1 MNPNLAAATQTAPEP
16 AAGAVPISVFDAA
29 GLTAWLAGQ
38 EPRIGAWI
46 EASGFEPKAGAFCP
60 IPGTAGTLERV
71 LCGRDADTPDI
82 WCIAALPERL
92 PPGDYALECGADP
105 GQAALGWMLG
115 AYRFDR
121 YKTAEKK
128 ARPVLGLPDGI
139 GRDRLTATVE
149 AVFLARD
156 LINTPAEDMKPSDL
170 AAAAETVARQH
181 GADFSVTVGEN
192 LLERNYPAIHAV
204 GRAAADAPRLID
216 LAWGDPDRPK
226 VTLVGKGVCFDSG
239 GLDIKPASGMKLM
252 KKDMGGAATV
262 LGLASMVMA
271 LDLPVRLRLLIPAVE
286 NAIAGNA
293 YRPMDVIRTRSG
305 TTVEIGHTDAEG
317 RVILCDALAEAAS
330 EEPDLLLDVA
340 TLTGAARI
348 ALGTELPALFCNDD
362 GLAGEILAKGEAA
375 DDPLWRLPLW
385 PGYRKRIEGDAG
397 DITNA
402 PEGPFGGAIT
412 AALFLERFVGG
423 AARWAHID
431 TMGWNVTA
439 RPGRPKGGEALALRA
454 LFAAIEARYA

>member
-1 MNPNLAAATQTAPEP
+1 MGTPFDTATQTAPEI
-16 AAGAVPISVFDAA
+16 AAGAIPISVFDDA
-29 GLTAWLAGQ
+29 GLKAWLAEQPPETVAWVQSTGF
-38 EPRIGAWI
+38 EARSGPVCAVPGKDGRIGRI
-46 EASGFEPKAGAFCP
+46 
-60 IPGTAGTLERV
+60 
-71 LCGRDADTPDI
+71 LCGRDEDAPEI
-82 WCIAALPERL
+82 WRIAALPDRL
-92 PPGDYALECGADP
+92 PVADYLLDSGADP
-105 GQAALGWMLG
+105 AQAALGWMLG

-128 ARPVLGLPDGI
+128 ARSILGLPEGI
-139 GRDRLTATVE
+139 DRNRLIATVE

-170 AAAAETVARQH
+170 AAAAETVAGRH
-181 GADFSVTVGEN
+181 GAEILVTVGED

-216 LAWGDPDRPK
+216 LTWGDTGRPK

-239 GLDIKPASGMKLM
+239 GLDIKPAAGMKLM

-262 LGLASMVMA
+262 LALAGMIMA

-305 TTVEIGHTDAEG
+305 TTVEIGNTDAEG
-317 RVILCDALAEAAS
+317 RVILCDALAEAAR
-330 EEPDLLLDVA
+330 EEPDVLLDVA
-340 TLTGAARI
+340 TLTGAARV
-348 ALGTELPALFCNDD
+348 ALGPELPALFCNDD
-362 GLAGEILAKGEAA
+362 GLAQDILSHGEAA
-375 DDPLWRLPLW
+375 DDPLWRMPLW
-385 PGYRKRIEGDAG
+385 KGYRKTIDGEAG
-397 DITNA
+397 DITNL
-402 PEGPFGGAIT
+402 PEGPFGGAIA
-412 AALFLERFVGG
+412 AALFLEQFVGG

-431 TMGWNVTA
+431 NMGWNMTA

-454 LFAAIEARYA
+454 LFAAIEERYG

>member
-1 MNPNLAAATQTAPEP
+1 METSFDAATQTAPEI
-16 AAGAVPISVFDAA
+16 AAGATPISVFDEAA
-29 GLTAWLAGQ
+29 LNTWLAGQ
-38 EPRIGAWI
+38 PPETSAWVQ
-46 EASGFEPKAGAFCP
+46 STGFEAKVGSVCAV
-60 IPGTAGTLERV
+60 PGKDGRIDRI
-71 LCGRDADTPDI
+71 LCGRDEDTPDI
-82 WCIAALPERL
+82 WRLAALPDHL
-92 PPGDYALECGADP
+92 PADNYVLDFGADP
-105 GQAALGWMLG
+105 AQAALGWMLG

-121 YKTAEKK
+121 YKTAEKAK
-128 ARPVLGLPDGI
+128 RPILGLPDDV
-139 GRDRLTATVE
+139 DRRRLAATVE
-149 AVFLARD
+149 AMFLARD

-170 AAAAETVARQH
+170 AAAAGAVAERYGAEFRVTA
-181 GADFSVTVGEN
+181 GAD

-216 LAWGDPDRPK
+216 LTWGDPGGPK

-239 GLDIKPASGMKLM
+239 GLGIKPAAGMKLM
-252 KKDMGGAATV
+252 KKDMGGAASV
-262 LGLASMVMA
+262 LGLAGMIMA
-271 LDLPVRLRLLIPAVE
+271 LNLPVRLRLLIPAVE

-293 YRPMDVIRTRSG
+293 YRPMDVIRTRKG
-305 TTVEIGHTDAEG
+305 LTVEIGHTDAEG
-317 RVILCDALAEAAS
+317 RVILCDALADAAS

-340 TLTGAARI
+340 TLTGAARV

-362 GLAGEILAKGEAA
+362 GLAQDILAHGEAS

-385 PGYRKRIEGDAG
+385 PGYRKLIEGEAG

-431 TMGWNVTA
+431 TMGWNTTA

-454 LFAAIEARYA
+454 LFAAIEDRYA

>member
-1 MNPNLAAATQTAPEP
+1 MDPNFDTATSTTPQP
-16 AAGAVPISVFDAA
+16 AGDAVPISVLDAA
-29 GLTAWLAGQ
+29 GLKAWLAGR
-38 EPRIGAWI
+38 EPRIRAWVDS
-46 EASGFEPKAGAFCP
+46 SGFEAKAGSVCP
-60 IPGTAGTLERV
+60 IPGDTGNVERI

-82 WCIAALPERL
+82 WRIAALPERL
-92 PPGDYALECGADP
+92 PPGDYALDSGADLA
-105 GQAALGWMLG
+105 QAALGWMLG
-115 AYRFDR
+115 AYGFDR
-121 YKTAEKK
+121 YKTAETK
-128 ARPVLGLPDGI
+128 ARPILGLPDGI
-139 GRDRLTATVE
+139 DRERLIATVE

-170 AAAAETVARQH
+170 AAAAETVAGRH
-181 GADFSVTVGEN
+181 GAEFRVTVGDD

-216 LAWGDPDRPK
+216 LAWGDADRPK

-239 GLDIKPASGMKLM
+239 GLGIKPASGMKLM

-262 LGLASMVMA
+262 LGLAGMIMA
-271 LDLPVRLRLLIPAVE
+271 LELPVRLRLLIPAVE

-317 RVILCDALAEAAS
+317 RVILCDALADAAG
-330 EEPDLLLDVA
+330 EKPDLLLDVA
-340 TLTGAARI
+340 TLTGAARV

-362 GLAGEILAKGEAA
+362 ALAGDILAQGEAA

-385 PGYRKRIEGDAG
+385 PGYRKRIEGEAG

-412 AALFLERFVGG
+412 AALFLERFVDG
-423 AARWAHID
+423 AAGWAHID
-431 TMGWNVTA
+431 TMGWNLTA
-439 RPGRPKGGEALALRA
+439 RPGRPKGGEAPALRA

>member
-1 MNPNLAAATQTAPEP
+1 MDPNFDAATSTAPEP
-16 AAGAVPISVFDAA
+16 AGEAVPISVLDA
-29 GLTAWLAGQ
+29 GELEAWLAGR
-38 EPRIGAWI
+38 EPRIRAWVDS
-46 EASGFEPKAGAFCP
+46 SGFEAKAGAVCP
-60 IPGTAGTLERV
+60 VPGAAGNVERI

-82 WCIAALPERL
+82 WRIAALPERL
-92 PPGDYALECGADP
+92 PPGDYALDSGADP
-105 GQAALGWMLG
+105 AQAALGWMLG

-121 YKTAEKK
+121 YKTAETK
-128 ARPVLGLPDGI
+128 ARPVLGLPEGI
-139 GRDRLTATVE
+139 DRERLTATVE

-170 AAAAETVARQH
+170 AAAAETVAGRH
-181 GADFSVTVGEN
+181 GADFRVTVGDD

-216 LAWGDPDRPK
+216 LAWGDADRPK

-239 GLDIKPASGMKLM
+239 GLGIKPASGMKLM

-262 LGLASMVMA
+262 LGLAGMIMA
-271 LDLPVRLRLLIPAVE
+271 LKLPVRLRLLIPAVE

-317 RVILCDALAEAAS
+317 RVILCDALADAAG

-340 TLTGAARI
+340 TLTGAARV

-362 GLAGEILAKGEAA
+362 DLAGDILAQGEAA

-412 AALFLERFVGG
+412 AALFLERFVDG

-431 TMGWNVTA
+431 TMGWNMTA

-454 LFAAIEARYA
+454 LFAAIEARYG

>member
-1 MNPNLAAATQTAPEP
+1 MDRSLEIATQTAPKP
-16 AAGAVPISVFDAA
+16 AGNAVPISVFDAA
-29 GLTAWLAGQ
+29 GLKAWLAGQ

-46 EASGFEPKAGAFCP
+46 ESSGFEPKADAFCP
-60 IPGTAGTLERV
+60 IPGEDGNVERV
-71 LCGRDADTPDI
+71 LCGRDANAPDI
-82 WCIAALPERL
+82 WRIAALPERL
-92 PPGDYALECGADP
+92 PPSDYALDSGADP
-105 GQAALGWMLG
+105 AAAVLGWMLG

-121 YKTAEKK
+121 YKTAKRK
-128 ARPVLGLPDGI
+128 ARPILGLPDGI
-139 GRDRLTATVE
+139 DRERTIATVE
-149 AVFLARD
+149 AVYLARD

-170 AAAAETVARQH
+170 AAAAETVAGRH
-181 GADFSVTVGEN
+181 GAEFRVTVGED

-239 GLDIKPASGMKLM
+239 GLGIKPASGMKLM
-252 KKDMGGAATV
+252 KKDMGGGATV
-262 LGLASMVMA
+262 LGLAGMIMA
-271 LDLPVRLRLLIPAVE
+271 LNLPVRLRLLIPAVE

-317 RVILCDALAEAAS
+317 RVILCDTLAEAAS

-340 TLTGAARI
+340 TLTGAARV

-362 GLAGEILAKGEAA
+362 ELAGDILAQGEAA
-375 DDPLWRLPLW
+375 DDPLWRMPLW
-385 PGYRKRIEGDAG
+385 PGYRQRIEGSAG

-431 TMGWNVTA
+431 TMGWNASA

>member
-1 MNPNLAAATQTAPEP
+1 MDPNFDAATQTAPEP
-16 AAGAVPISVFDAA
+16 AGDAVPVSVFDAA
-29 GLTAWLAGQ
+29 GLKAWLAGRD
-38 EPRIGAWI
+38 PRIRAWVDS
-46 EASGFEPKAGAFCP
+46 SGFEAKDGAVCP
-60 IPGTAGTLERV
+60 VPGETGKVERI
-71 LCGRDADTPDI
+71 LCGRDTDTPDI
-82 WCIAALPERL
+82 WRIAALPERL
-92 PPGDYALECGADP
+92 PPGDYALETGADP
-105 GQAALGWMLG
+105 AEAALGWMLG

-128 ARPVLGLPDGI
+128 ARPVLGLPGGI
-139 GRDRLTATVE
+139 DRDRLTATVE

-156 LINTPAEDMKPSDL
+156 LINTPAEDMKPGDL
-170 AAAAETVARQH
+170 AAAAETVAGRH
-181 GADFSVTVGEN
+181 GADFRVTVGDD

-239 GLDIKPASGMKLM
+239 GLGIKPASGMKLM

-262 LGLASMVMA
+262 LGLAGMIMA

-317 RVILCDALAEAAS
+317 RVILCDALAEAAG

-340 TLTGAARI
+340 TLTGAARV

-362 GLAGEILAKGEAA
+362 DLAGDILAQGEAA

-431 TMGWNVTA
+431 TMGWNLTA
-439 RPGRPKGGEALALRA
+439 RPGRPKGGEAPALRA

>member
-1 MNPNLAAATQTAPEP
+1 MDPNFAAATQTAPEP
-16 AAGAVPISVFDAA
+16 AGDAVPVSVFDAA
-29 GLTAWLAGQ
+29 GLKVWLADR
-38 EPRIGAWI
+38 EPRIRAWVDS
-46 EASGFEPKAGAFCP
+46 SGFEAKAGAVCP
-60 IPGTAGTLERV
+60 VPGETGKVERI
-71 LCGRDADTPDI
+71 LCGRDTDTPDI
-82 WCIAALPERL
+82 WRIAALPERL
-92 PPGDYALECGADP
+92 PPGDYALDSGADP
-105 GQAALGWMLG
+105 AQAALGWMLG

-139 GRDRLTATVE
+139 DRKRLTATVE

-170 AAAAETVARQH
+170 AAAAETVAGRH
-181 GADFSVTVGEN
+181 GADFHVTVGDD
-192 LLERNYPAIHAV
+192 LLERNYPAIHTV

-239 GLDIKPASGMKLM
+239 GLGIKPASGMKLM

-262 LGLASMVMA
+262 LGLAGMIMA
-271 LDLPVRLRLLIPAVE
+271 LNLPVRLRLLTPAVE

-317 RVILCDALAEAAS
+317 RVILCDALAEAAG

-340 TLTGAARI
+340 TLTGAARV

-362 GLAGEILAKGEAA
+362 GLAGDILAQGEAA

-385 PGYRKRIEGDAG
+385 PGYRKRIEGEAG

-412 AALFLERFVGG
+412 AALFLERFVDG

-431 TMGWNVTA
+431 TMGWNLTA

-454 LFAAIEARYA
+454 LFAAIEARYS

>member
-1 MNPNLAAATQTAPEP
+1 MNPNFDAATQTAPEP
-16 AAGAVPISVFDAA
+16 AGDAVPISVFDTDS
-29 GLTAWLAGQ
+29 LETWLAGR
-38 EPRIGAWI
+38 EPRIRAWVDS
-46 EASGFEPKAGAFCP
+46 SGFEAKAGAVCP
-60 IPGTAGTLERV
+60 VPGETGKVERI

-82 WCIAALPERL
+82 WRIAALPERL
-92 PPGDYALECGADP
+92 PPGDYALEAGADP
-105 GQAALGWMLG
+105 AQAALGWMLG

-121 YKTAEKK
+121 YKTAERK

-139 GRDRLTATVE
+139 DRERLIATVE

-170 AAAAETVARQH
+170 AAAAETVAGRH
-181 GADFSVTVGEN
+181 GADFHVTVGDD
-192 LLERNYPAIHAV
+192 LLERNYPAIHTV

-239 GLDIKPASGMKLM
+239 GLGIKPASGMKLM

-262 LGLASMVMA
+262 LGLAGMIMA
-271 LDLPVRLRLLIPAVE
+271 LNLPVRLRLLIPAVE

-317 RVILCDALAEAAS
+317 RVILCDALAEAVG

-340 TLTGAARI
+340 TLTGAARV

-362 GLAGEILAKGEAA
+362 ELAGDILAQGEAA

-385 PGYRKRIEGDAG
+385 PGYRKRIEGEAG

-412 AALFLERFVGG
+412 AALFLERFVDG

-431 TMGWNVTA
+431 TMGWNLTA

>member
-1 MNPNLAAATQTAPEP
+1 MSTKFDTATQTAPEP
-16 AAGAVPISVFDAA
+16 ADDAVPVSVFDAA
-29 GLTAWLAGQ
+29 GLKAWLAGQ
-38 EPRIGAWI
+38 EPRIRAWVDS
-46 EASGFEPKAGAFCP
+46 SGFEPKAGAFCP
-60 IPGTAGTLERV
+60 IPGEAGNVARV

-82 WCIAALPERL
+82 WRIAALPERL
-92 PPGDYALECGADP
+92 PPGNYALEVGADP
-105 GQAALGWMLG
+105 AQAALGWMLG

-128 ARPVLGLPDGI
+128 PGPILGLPDGI
-139 GRDRLTATVE
+139 DRDRLIATVE

-170 AAAAETVARQH
+170 AAAAETVAERH
-181 GADFSVTVGEN
+181 GADFRVTVGED

-216 LAWGDPDRPK
+216 LTWGEPDLPR

-239 GLDIKPASGMKLM
+239 GLGIKPAPGMKLM

-262 LGLASMVMA
+262 LGLAGMIMA
-271 LDLPVRLRLLIPAVE
+271 LKLPVRLRLLIPAVE

-317 RVILCDALAEAAS
+317 RVILCDALADAAS
-330 EEPDLLLDVA
+330 EKPDLLLDAA
-340 TLTGAARI
+340 TLTGAARV

-362 GLAGEILAKGEAA
+362 DLAGDILAQGEAS

-385 PGYRKRIEGDAG
+385 PGYRKRIEGEAG

-412 AALFLERFVGG
+412 AALFLERFVDG

-431 TMGWNVTA
+431 GMGWNLTA
-439 RPGRPKGGEALALRA
+439 RPGRPRGGEALALRA
-454 LFAAIEARYA
+454 LFAAIEARFA

>member
-1 MNPNLAAATQTAPEP
+1 MTESFDAATQTAPEP
-16 AAGAVPISVFDAA
+16 ADDAVPVSVFDK
-29 GLTAWLAGQ
+29 GSLETWLAGQ
-38 EPRIGAWI
+38 EPRIRAWLDS
-46 EASGFEPKAGAFCP
+46 SGFEPKAGSVCP
-60 IPGTAGTLERV
+60 IPDDAGNVERV
-71 LCGRDADTPDI
+71 LSGCDADTPDI
-82 WCIAALPERL
+82 WRIAALPDRL
-92 PPGDYALECGADP
+92 PPGDYALERGADP
-105 GQAALGWMLG
+105 ADAALGWMLG

-139 GRDRLTATVE
+139 DRDRLIATVE

-170 AAAAETVARQH
+170 AAAAETVAGRH
-181 GADFSVTVGEN
+181 GAESRVTVGED
-192 LLERNYPAIHAV
+192 LLDRNYPAIHAV

-239 GLDIKPASGMKLM
+239 GLGIKPAAGMKLM
-252 KKDMGGAATV
+252 KKDMGGGATV
-262 LGLASMVMA
+262 LGLAGLIMA
-271 LDLPVRLRLLIPAVE
+271 LKLPVRLRLLIPAVE

-305 TTVEIGHTDAEG
+305 LTVEIGHTDAEG

-330 EEPDLLLDVA
+330 EAPDLLLDVA
-340 TLTGAARI
+340 TLTGAARV

-362 GLAGEILAKGEAA
+362 DLAGNILTHGEAA
-375 DDPLWRLPLW
+375 EDPLWRLPLW
-385 PGYRKRIEGDAG
+385 PGYRKNIDGDAG

-423 AARWAHID
+423 AGRWAHID

>member
-1 MNPNLAAATQTAPEP
+1 MTPKLATAAQTAPEP
-16 AAGAVPISVFDAA
+16 AGDAVPVSVFD
-29 GLTAWLAGQ
+29 GPELKAWLAGQ
-38 EPRIGAWI
+38 QTRVRAWVDS
-46 EASGFEPKAGAFCP
+46 SGFEPKTGAVCP
-60 IPGTAGTLERV
+60 VPGEAGTVERV

-82 WCIAALPERL
+82 WRIAALPERL
-92 PPGDYALECGADP
+92 PPGDYALESGADP
-105 GQAALGWMLG
+105 AQAALGWMLG

-121 YKTAEKK
+121 YKTGEKK
-128 ARPVLGLPDGI
+128 AWPVLGLPDGI
-139 GRDRLTATVE
+139 DRDRLIATVE

-156 LINTPAEDMKPSDL
+156 LINTPAEDMKPGDL
-170 AAAAETVARQH
+170 AAAAETVAGRH
-181 GADFSVTVGEN
+181 GADFRVTVGDD

-239 GLDIKPASGMKLM
+239 GLGIKPASGMKLM

-262 LGLASMVMA
+262 LGLAGTIMA

-317 RVILCDALAEAAS
+317 RVILCDALAEAAG
-330 EEPDLLLDVA
+330 EAPDLLLDVA
-340 TLTGAARI
+340 TLTGAARV

-362 GLAGEILAKGEAA
+362 DLAGDILAQGEAA

-423 AARWAHID
+423 AARWAHVD
-431 TMGWNVTA
+431 TMGWNLTA
-439 RPGRPKGGEALALRA
+439 RPGRPKGGEAMALRA